1 VTTQDPGTSGASD
14 SESAKPEPDKTEPA
28 KPDLTKPSESASGAD
43 TPERSSES
51 EHTPPPDLGR
61 AFDYDAT
68 AQASLS
74 AQPPTLDSLGGA
86 TGTPGPGWDTYS
98 GVGNGPGWGTTPSYP
113 PPAEHESD
121 YPSPGDYPYGEHQGR
136 PETGTGP
143 VYGTPDPH
151 FPIGSPQQ
159 DPSQG
164 RYTGPQGSHQAPG
177 YGPPPQGGQGYGPPP
192 QGGQGYGPPPQG
204 GQGYGPP
211 PGYGVMPAYGYPD
224 PSNPYGRDAAA
235 PFGRD
240 PYTGEPYSDKSKVTA
255 GVLEILLGPFGAG
268 RFYLDQPGTAVAQ
281 IAVTWLTCGIG
292 GIWPLIDGILML
304 TGKVRDKNGRQL
316 RP

>member
-1 VTTQDPGTSGASD
+1 MTTQDPGAAGAPD
-14 SESAKPEPDKTEPA
+14 SEPA
-28 KPDLTKPSESASGAD
+28 KPDLTKRTGSGPGADAPDRSESD
-43 TPERSSES
+43 Q
-51 EHTPPPDLGR
+51 TPPPDLGR

-74 AQPPTLDSLGGA
+74 AQPPTLDSLGGV

-98 GVGNGPGWGTTPSYP
+98 GVGNGPGWGNTPSYP
-113 PPAEHESD
+113 PPAEHQSD
-121 YPSPGDYPYGEHQGR
+121 YPPPGDYPYGEHPGR
-136 PETGTGP
+136 TESGAGP

-164 RYTGPQGSHQAPG
+164 GYTGPQGSHQA
-177 YGPPPQGGQGYGPPP
+177 QGYGPPQGGYTGP
-192 QGGQGYGPPPQG
+192 QGSHQAQSYGPPQG

-255 GVLEILLGPFGAG
+255 GVLEILLGAFGAG
-268 RFYLDQPGTAVAQ
+268 RFYLDQPGVAVAQ

>member
-1 VTTQDPGTSGASD
+1 MTTQDPGTSGASD

-192 QGGQGYGPPPQG
+192 
-204 GQGYGPP
+204 
-211 PGYGVMPAYGYPD
+211 GYGVMPAYGYPD

>member
-1 VTTQDPGTSGASD
+1 MTTQDPGTSGASD

>member
-192 QGGQGYGPPPQG
+192 QGGQGYGPPP
-204 GQGYGPP
+204 
-211 PGYGVMPAYGYPD
+211 GYGVMPAYGYPD

>member
-1 VTTQDPGTSGASD
+1 MTTQDPGAAGAPD
-14 SESAKPEPDKTEPA
+14 SEPA
-28 KPDLTKPSESASGAD
+28 KPDLTKRTGSGSGAD
-43 TPERSSES
+43 TPDRSSES
-51 EHTPPPDLGR
+51 DQTPPPDLGR

-98 GVGNGPGWGTTPSYP
+98 GVGNGPGWGNTPSYP
-113 PPAEHESD
+113 PPAEHQSD
-121 YPSPGDYPYGEHQGR
+121 YPPPGDYPYGEHAGR
-136 PETGTGP
+136 PGSGAGP

-151 FPIGSPQQ
+151 YPIGS
-159 DPSQG
+159 S
-164 RYTGPQGSHQAPG
+164 PQGSPSAPG
-177 YGPPPQGGQGYGPPP
+177 SSYSHVPPGPAPYGQPPQGGQGYGQPP
-192 QGGQGYGPPPQG
+192 QGGQYGS
-204 GQGYGPP
+204 
-211 PGYGVMPAYGYPD
+211 PGYGVSPAYGYTD
-224 PSNPYGRDAAA
+224 PANPYGRDLAA
-235 PFGRD
+235 PYGRD

-255 GVLEILLGPFGAG
+255 GVLGILLGGFGAG
-268 RFYLDQPGTAVAQ
+268 RFYLDQPGVAVAQ